1 MAGNHQIKHRSPIW
15 KNVVEAVK
23 IILSYHKKSK
33 FNDWTNK

>member
-23 IILSYHKKSK
+23 IIVLSQKIQ
-33 FNDWTNK
+33 N